1 MEQRTAAT
9 CPRYESV
16 VDDVWVGTGLGQG
29 LRVDSKQRELRKSM
43 TNRMY
48 RIGIVG
54 ASSLAGKEVSDELG
68 ESLLGASDFVLLD
81 DEDVAGQVT
90 AAGDEVS
97 FIQRLEAT
105 SFERMD
111 FVFFAGGAEVTK
123 KHWQDA
129 RRAGASIVDL
139 TYALDGE
146 RDVMVRAPWVAE
158 VLEERTPR
166 ERPQPDLTTP
176 AVVAAHPAAVMLALV
191 AGRLDAKL
199 PLKSVAATVMEPAS
213 EYGRAAMDELHQ
225 QTVNLLSFQTLP
237 REQYDAQI
245 SFNLLP
251 ALGEA
256 AKVKLA
262 ATEERIRNHY
272 AVLAGGMLPA
282 LALQIVQAPVFHGY
296 VASLLVELASPASVD
311 QVEAVLIGEHLDV
324 VSRESDPPS
333 NLSAAGQEDIMV
345 RVSKDSGEGELGT
358 RFWLWLAADN
368 LKLAALNA
376 IACASELRRLR
387 PSGKVQ

>member
-1 MEQRTAAT
+1 MPVKLGISRVCGGAAW
-9 CPRYESV
+9 
-16 VDDVWVGTGLGQG
+16 DV
-29 LRVDSKQRELRKSM
+29 REELQEKM

-48 RIGIVG
+48 RIGVVG
-54 ASSLAGKEVSDELG
+54 ASSLAGKELSDELG

-81 DEDVAGQVT
+81 EEDAAGQVT
-90 AAGDEVS
+90 SAGDEVS
-97 FIQRLEAT
+97 FIQQLEAS

-111 FVFFAGGAEVTK
+111 FVFFAGGADVTK
-123 KHWQDA
+123 KYWQDA

-139 TYALDGE
+139 TYALEGKK
-146 RDVMVRAPWVAE
+146 DVLVRAPWVAE
-158 VLEERTPR
+158 VQGEKTARKGGE
-166 ERPQPDLTTP
+166 PDLNTP
-176 AVVAAHPAAVMLALV
+176 AVVAAHPAAVMLVMV
-191 AGRLDAKL
+191 AGRLNGKL
-199 PLKSVAATVMEPAS
+199 PLTSIAATVMEPAS

-237 REQYDAQI
+237 QEQYDAQV

-251 ALGEA
+251 ALGDG

-262 ATEERIRNHY
+262 ATEKRIRSHY
-272 AVLAGGMLPA
+272 AGLAGGMLPP

-296 VASLLVELASPASVD
+296 VASVLVELASPATAD
-311 QVEAVLIGEHLDV
+311 QVEAALAGEHLDV
-324 VSRESDPPS
+324 VSGESDPPS
-333 NLSAAGQEDIMV
+333 NLSAAGQEDIMI
-345 RVSKDSGEGELGT
+345 RVSRDSGENEQGT

-387 PSGKVQ
+387 PLGKVQ

>member
-1 MEQRTAAT
+1 LQN
-9 CPRYESV
+9 
-16 VDDVWVGTGLGQG
+16 D
-29 LRVDSKQRELRKSM
+29 M
-43 TNRMY
+43 TNRVY

-81 DEDVAGQVT
+81 DENAAGQVT
-90 AAGDEVS
+90 AAGDEAA
-97 FIQRLEAT
+97 FIQQLEAS

-111 FVFFAGGAEVTK
+111 FVFFAGGAAVTK

-146 RDVMVRAPWVAE
+146 KDVLVRAPWVTEQLAE
-158 VLEERTPR
+158 KMPR
-166 ERPQPDLTTP
+166 KKREPDLTTP

-191 AGRLDAKL
+191 TGRLNGKL
-199 PLKSVAATVMEPAS
+199 PLTSVAATVMEPAS

-237 REQYDAQI
+237 REQYDAQV

-262 ATEERIRNHY
+262 VTEKRIRSHY
-272 AVLAGGMLPA
+272 AELAGGALPA

-296 VASLLVELASPASVD
+296 VASVLVELASPASLG
-311 QVEAVLIGEHLDV
+311 QVEAALIGEHLDV
-324 VSRESDPPS
+324 VSGESDPPS

-345 RVSKDSGEGELGT
+345 RVSKDSGEGEQGT
-358 RFWLWLAADN
+358 RFWLWVAADN